1 MESIR
6 NTAILQRN
14 LTFCAHSEKTE
25 KETCFA
31 LNQLYIELKTE
42 SLFTSTSN
50 VLSFKFKCLTA
61 IYCIVKFIP

>member
-1 MESIR
+1 MESIL

-14 LTFCAHSEKTE
+14 LNFCAHSEKTE
-25 KETCFA
+25 KETSFA

-50 VLSFKFKCLTA
+50 VLTLQIQVLTA
-61 IYCIVKFIP
+61 KIQNLTSI